1 VNGNS
6 WDSDS
11 TRLLLERIQAQEAA
25 ALDELLARD
34 RDLIYGIITLRYDVE
49 MRARLEISDIVQEA
63 QLQIARRLPDYL
75 QRRPMP
81 YHLWVRRTTL
91 EAMLQLRR
99 HHFAQR
105 RQPQTGRIL
114 PHHSSLLIVE
124 QLIDP
129 GPGPLQR
136 LLEQEAQEQVQQAV
150 SRLSATD
157 QEVLL
162 LRTVE
167 HLTNDEAAQVL
178 GLNPGTA
185 SRRFGRALLNLRDQV
200 HRLLP
205 PEATP

>member
-1 VNGNS
+1 MDGKS
-6 WDSDS
+6 WDSES
-11 TRLLLERIQAQEAA
+11 TRLLLDRIQERDTA

-34 RDLIYGIITLRYDVE
+34 RDLIRGIINLRYDGE
-49 MRARLEISDIVQEA
+49 LRGRLDISDIVQEA
-63 QLQIARRLPDYL
+63 QLQIARRMSDYL

-81 YHLWVRRTTL
+81 YHLWVRRTTM
-91 EAMLQLRR
+91 ETMLQLRR

-105 RQPQTGRIL
+105 RNPKDGRVL

-129 GPGPLQR
+129 KPGPLQR
-136 LLEQEAQEQVQQAV
+136 LLENEVQEQIQQAV

-167 HLTNDEAAQVL
+167 QLTNDEAAHVL

-185 SRRFGRALLNLRDQV
+185 SRRFGRALINLRDQV
-200 HRLLP
+200 SRLLP
-205 PEATP
+205 PEATE

>member
-1 VNGNS
+1 MDGNS

-11 TRLLLERIQAQEAA
+11 TRNLLERIHDQETA

-34 RDLIYGIITLRYDVE
+34 RDLIRGIIALRYDAE

-63 QLQIARRLPDYL
+63 QLQIARRMPDYL

-91 EAMLQLRR
+91 ETMLQLRR

-105 RQPQTGRIL
+105 RQPQTGRVL

-136 LLEQEAQEQVQQAV
+136 LLEQEAREQVQQAV

-200 HRLLP
+200 NRLLP
-205 PEATP
+205 PDATA